1 MMTRRFYFL
10 ICLITLLGM
19 GQGHLNASNNEET
32 ITLKFVETSDVHGCY
47 FPYDFIQ
54 NKQMRGSLARVSSYV
69 KEERE
74 VYGDNLILMDNGDI
88 LQGQP
93 VAYYYN
99 YMDTT
104 SVHVCAAMLNYMR
117 YDVGNMGNHD
127 VETGH
132 AVYDRWVGQCDF
144 PILGANI
151 VDVKTGKPYLKPY
164 EVLERNGVKVVVLGM
179 ITPAVPSW
187 LPEQLWAGL
196 RFEDMEACA
205 AKWVKEIRE
214 KEQPDILIGL
224 FHSGMDGKKLDNV
237 VENGSKGVAA
247 NVPGFDVVFM
257 GHDHTR
263 WNERVA
269 NASGDSVLVIDPA
282 NTAKVVSEVT
292 VTVKKQNGKIVS
304 KQVDGKLVSMD
315 EYAVDKDFMHTFQ
328 KQYEA
333 TQAFVSRKIGRM
345 ERTISSKDAFFGPSA
360 FIDLIHQLQLDITG
374 ADISFCAPL
383 SAYAE
388 IKEGDIRMS
397 DMFNLYKFE
406 NMLYTMVL
414 TGKEVKDFLEMS
426 YDFWVNQ
433 MTSPDD
439 HLLLLNEKD
448 NGFGRFRNP
457 SFNFDSAAGII
468 YTVDVTKPYG
478 KRIAIE
484 RMADGKPFEMD
495 KQYRVAV
502 NSYRGNGGGDL
513 LTKGAGIP
521 KAELAKRIVFST
533 DKDLRYYLMKRIEE
547 VKVLNPAPL
556 NQWRF
561 IPEKWTEPAAKRDY
575 ELLFGNKDNE

>member
-10 ICLITLLGM
+10 ISLITLLGM
-19 GQGHLNASNNEET
+19 AQGHLKASNNEET

-132 AVYDRWVGQCDF
+132 AVYDRWAGQCDF

-292 VTVKKQNGKIVS
+292 VTLKKQNGNIVS
-304 KQVDGKLVSMD
+304 KQVDGKLVNMD
-315 EYAVDKDFMHTFQ
+315 DYAVDKDFMHTFQ

-426 YDFWVNQ
+426 YDLWVNQ

-478 KRIAIE
+478 KRITIE

-575 ELLFGNKDNE
+575 QLLFGNKDNE